1 MLQCRS
7 PVEATDLERHGPIRG
22 LQRNASTLDPRP
34 QEPDLSLGL
43 ACSAVFT
50 VRL

>member
-1 MLQCRS
+1 MEQCRS
-7 PVEATDLERHGPIRG
+7 PVEATDLEGDGPIRP
-22 LQRNASTLDPRP
+22 LQTTASTQP
-34 QEPDLSLGL
+34 QKPDLSLGL